1 MQRVLHQRPKGA
13 KARGRNMHCPAM
25 PALRG
30 HASPEFGL
38 RIPMMPPGHTEVK
51 ASTCSNLMPSTVLR

>member
-1 MQRVLHQRPKGA
+1 LYSSLRLFVNFFQPSFKLAGKIRDGA
-13 KARGRNMHCPAM
+13 KVKKM
-25 PALRG
+25 
-30 HASPEFGL
+30 

>member
-1 MQRVLHQRPKGA
+1 VLRDSHPVADDNSPRA
-13 KARGRNMHCPAM
+13 HIDARNV
-25 PALRG
+25 
-30 HASPEFGL
+30 